1 MRNVAIPKLGLTM
14 VDATILEWKAAD
26 GDRVEQGQPLLVIET
41 EKVEYEIEAIASG
54 ILHIITPEGEIVP
67 VGQLVAVL
75 AEDATEYEA
84 IASGAVPVGS
94 GEKVTAIEPAAE
106 PAPAGQAGQAPVAA
120 AETGAAAGD
129 KLRISPLARKLAEE
143 HHVDISRVSGTG
155 PGGRITKDDILR
167 TAEEQKLAP
176 KAAPAEAAP
185 PVPAPAPAGSVL
197 DMAEAADL
205 KRLRVAFPLRGM
217 RRAIAEHMR
226 HSLAVSAQMSS
237 GGEVDA
243 SEIVRIREQ
252 LVERQQEIGERISYT
267 DLLVF
272 ITARALRHHP
282 LVNASI
288 VGDEIRV
295 WESINIGV
303 ATFVEL
309 EEVAGITIP
318 GLLVPV
324 VRDADKKSLVQIH
337 REIRDL
343 TEKARQR
350 KLLPDEMSGGTFTIT
365 NPAGAGGAVSRF
377 GTPIINQP
385 EMAILGLGEITEK
398 EVVRQG
404 DIVARPVLAYFLTYD
419 HRLIDGVMAHHFLGT
434 LIEYIADPHLLLL
447 DVP

>member
-1 MRNVAIPKLGLTM
+1 
-14 VDATILEWKAAD
+14 
-26 GDRVEQGQPLLVIET
+26 
-41 EKVEYEIEAIASG
+41 
-54 ILHIITPEGEIVP
+54 
-67 VGQLVAVL
+67 
-75 AEDATEYEA
+75 
-84 IASGAVPVGS
+84 
-94 GEKVTAIEPAAE
+94 
-106 PAPAGQAGQAPVAA
+106 
-120 AETGAAAGD
+120 
-129 KLRISPLARKLAEE
+129 
-143 HHVDISRVSGTG
+143 
-155 PGGRITKDDILR
+155 
-167 TAEEQKLAP
+167 
-176 KAAPAEAAP
+176 
-185 PVPAPAPAGSVL
+185 
-197 DMAEAADL
+197 
-205 KRLRVAFPLRGM
+205 
-217 RRAIAEHMR
+217 
-226 HSLAVSAQMSS
+226 MSS

-398 EVVRQG
+398 AVVRQG